1 MLKRNYYYLVAGF
14 PDIVLDQKKIPFSL
28 AELKQELKYH
38 LHADDYRLVEYL
50 FLEYDNINFLN
61 ILQKKE
67 AEFIPMGNYDQ
78 SFFIEEIKEPENLP
92 VYMKKFLT
100 AYREENPVNPNLSL
114 ENQLIWL
121 FYDFMIEQKNEFL
134 SQWFTSLRDIK
145 NIFTIYNARKFGID
159 IETQMIGDYELT
171 EAAKRTT
178 SKDFGMVNELP
189 YIDQIIGIHE
199 NTDIV
204 EQEMSFDLL
213 KWNYLDNL
221 NTFNNFSIEQILAFV
236 IKFIM
241 VERWTKLETE
251 RSNEIFK
258 KMLNDLENSFQ
269 FSKDFN
275 INEKR
280 R

>member
-14 PDIVLDQKKIPFSL
+14 PDIVLDQKKIPFSI

-38 LHADDYRLVEYL
+38 LHPDDYRLVEYL

-61 ILQKKE
+61 LLQKKE
-67 AEFIPMGNYDQ
+67 AEFIPLGNYDEN
-78 SFFIEEIKEPENLP
+78 FFIDEIKEPEEMP
-92 VYMKKFLT
+92 DYMKKFLE
-100 AYREENPVNPNLSL
+100 AWQEENPVHPKLSP
-114 ENQLIWL
+114 ENQLTWL
-121 FYDFMIEQKNEFL
+121 YYDFMISQKNEFL
-134 SQWFTSLRDIK
+134 KEWFTSLRDVK
-145 NIFTIYNARKFGID
+145 NIFAVYNSRKFGLN
-159 IETQMIGDYELT
+159 IENQMIGDYELT
-171 EAAKRTT
+171 EAAKRTAA
-178 SKDFGMVNELP
+178 KDFGMANELP

-199 NTDIV
+199 NPDIV
-204 EQEMSFDLL
+204 EQELSFDLL
-213 KWNYLDNL
+213 KWNYLDKL
-221 NTFNNFSIEQILAFV
+221 NTFNYFTIEQILAFV

-241 VERWTKLETE
+241 VERWTKLDAELSKE
-251 RSNEIFK
+251 FFK

>member
-28 AELKQELKYH
+28 AELKQELQYH
-38 LHADDYRLVEYL
+38 LHPDDYRLVEYL

-67 AEFIPMGNYDQ
+67 AEFITLGNYDQ
-78 SFFIEEIKEPENLP
+78 AFFMDEIKEPEKLP
-92 VYMKKFLT
+92 GYMKKFLEG
-100 AYREENPVNPNLSL
+100 YHEENPEQPKLSL
-114 ENQLIWL
+114 ENQLTWL
-121 FYDFMIEQKNEFL
+121 YYDFMISQKNEFL
-134 SQWFTSLRDIK
+134 HQWFTSLRDVK
-145 NIFTIYNARKFGID
+145 NIFAIYNSRKFGID

-171 EAAKRTT
+171 EAAKRTA
-178 SKDFGMVNELP
+178 SKDFGMANELP
-189 YIDQIIGIHE
+189 YIDQVIGIYE
-199 NTDIV
+199 NTNIV
-204 EQEMSFDLL
+204 EQEMTFDLL
-213 KWNYLDNL
+213 KWSYLDKL
-221 NTFNNFSIEQILAFV
+221 NTFNYFSIEQILAFV
-236 IKFIM
+236 IRFIM

-251 RSNEIFK
+251 HSKEIFK

>member
-1 MLKRNYYYLVAGF
+1 
-14 PDIVLDQKKIPFSL
+14 
-28 AELKQELKYH
+28 
-38 LHADDYRLVEYL
+38 
-50 FLEYDNINFLN
+50 
-61 ILQKKE
+61 
-67 AEFIPMGNYDQ
+67 
-78 SFFIEEIKEPENLP
+78 
-92 VYMKKFLT
+92 MKKFLT
-100 AYREENPVNPNLSL
+100 NYREENPFNPNLSL
-114 ENQLIWL
+114 ENQLTWL

-159 IETQMIGDYELT
+159 IENQMIGDYELT

-178 SKDFGMVNELP
+178 SKDFGMANELP

-213 KWNYLDNL
+213 KWNYLDSL

-251 RSNEIFK
+251 HSSEIFK

>member
-1 MLKRNYYYLVAGF
+1 MFKRNYYYLVAGF

-61 ILQKKE
+61 ILLKKE

-92 VYMKKFLT
+92 VYMKKLLT
-100 AYREENPVNPNLSL
+100 AYSEENPVNPNLSL
-114 ENQLIWL
+114 ENQLTWL
-121 FYDFMIEQKNEFL
+121 YYDFMIEQKNEFL

-221 NTFNNFSIEQILAFV
+221 NTFNYFSIEQILAFV

-241 VERWTKLETE
+241 VERWTTLETE
-251 RSNEIFK
+251 HSKEIFK

>member
-100 AYREENPVNPNLSL
+100 NYREENPFNPNLSL
-114 ENQLIWL
+114 ENQLTWL

-159 IETQMIGDYELT
+159 IENQMIGDYELT

-178 SKDFGMVNELP
+178 SKDFGMANELP

-213 KWNYLDNL
+213 KWNYLDSL

-251 RSNEIFK
+251 HSSEIFK

>member
-1 MLKRNYYYLVAGF
+1 MFKRNYYYLVAGF

-38 LHADDYRLVEYL
+38 LHPDDYRLVEYL

-61 ILQKKE
+61 LLQKKD
-67 AEFIPMGNYDQ
+67 AEFIPLGNYDEN
-78 SFFIEEIKEPENLP
+78 FFTDEIKEPEKMP
-92 VYMKKFLT
+92 VYMKKFLED
-100 AYREENPVNPNLSL
+100 YREENPEQPKLSL
-114 ENQLIWL
+114 ENQLTWL
-121 FYDFMIEQKNEFL
+121 YYDFMISQKNEFL
-134 SQWFTSLRDIK
+134 KEWFTSLRDVK
-145 NIFTIYNARKFGID
+145 NIFAIYNSRKFGID

-171 EAAKRTT
+171 DAAKRTA
-178 SKDFGMVNELP
+178 SKDFGMANELP
-189 YIDQIIGIHE
+189 YIDQVIGIYE

-204 EQEMSFDLL
+204 EQEMTFDLF
-213 KWNYLDNL
+213 KWNYLDKL
-221 NTFNNFSIEQILAFV
+221 NTFNYFSIEQILAFV

-251 RSNEIFK
+251 NSKEIFK

>member
-1 MLKRNYYYLVAGF
+1 MFRRNYYYLVAGF

-38 LHADDYRLVEYL
+38 LHPDDYRLVEFL

-61 ILQKKE
+61 LLQKKE
-67 AEFIPMGNYDQ
+67 AEFISLGNFDEN
-78 SFFIEEIKEPENLP
+78 FFNDEIKEPENMP
-92 VYMKKFLT
+92 NYMTKFL
-100 AYREENPVNPNLSL
+100 AAWQEENQVYPKLSP
-114 ENQLIWL
+114 ENQLTWL
-121 FYDFMIEQKNEFL
+121 YYDFMISQKNKFL
-134 SQWFTSLRDIK
+134 KEWFTSLRDFK
-145 NIFTIYNARKFGID
+145 NIFAVYNSRKFGFD
-159 IETQMIGDYELT
+159 IEAQMVGDYELT
-171 EAAKRTT
+171 EAAKRTAA
-178 SKDFGMVNELP
+178 KDFGMANELH

-204 EQEMSFDLL
+204 EQELSFDLM
-213 KWNYLDNL
+213 KWNYLDRL
-221 NTFNNFSIEQILAFV
+221 NTFNYFTIEQILAFV

-241 VERWTKLETE
+241 VERWTKLDV
-251 RSNEIFK
+251 EISREFFK
-258 KMLNDLENSFQ
+258 KMLDDLENSFQ

>member
-1 MLKRNYYYLVAGF
+1 MFKRNYYYLVAGF

-100 AYREENPVNPNLSL
+100 DYREESPVNPNLSL
-114 ENQLIWL
+114 ENQLTWL
-121 FYDFMIEQKNEFL
+121 YYDFMIEQKNEFL

-221 NTFNNFSIEQILAFV
+221 NTFNYFSIEQILAFV

-251 RSNEIFK
+251 HSNEIFK

>member
-100 AYREENPVNPNLSL
+100 NYREENPFNPNVSL
-114 ENQLIWL
+114 ENQLTWL

-159 IETQMIGDYELT
+159 IENQMIGDYELT

-178 SKDFGMVNELP
+178 SKDFGMANELP

-213 KWNYLDNL
+213 KWNYLDSL

-251 RSNEIFK
+251 HSSEIFK

>member
-100 AYREENPVNPNLSL
+100 NYREENPFNPNLSL
-114 ENQLIWL
+114 ENQLTWL

-159 IETQMIGDYELT
+159 IENQMIGDYELT

-178 SKDFGMVNELP
+178 SKDFGMANELP

-213 KWNYLDNL
+213 KWNYLDSL
-221 NTFNNFSIEQILAFV
+221 NTFNSFSIEQILAFV

-251 RSNEIFK
+251 HSSEIFK

>member
-100 AYREENPVNPNLSL
+100 DYREESPVNPNLSL
-114 ENQLIWL
+114 ENQLTWL

-145 NIFTIYNARKFGID
+145 NIFTIYNALKFGID

-199 NTDIV
+199 NSDIV

-221 NTFNNFSIEQILAFV
+221 NTFNYFSIEQILAFV

-251 RSNEIFK
+251 HSNEIFK

>member
-1 MLKRNYYYLVAGF
+1 MFKRNYYYLVAGF

-92 VYMKKFLT
+92 VYIKKFLT
-100 AYREENPVNPNLSL
+100 NYREENPFNPNLSL
-114 ENQLIWL
+114 ENQLTWL
-121 FYDFMIEQKNEFL
+121 YYDFMIEQKNEFL

-159 IETQMIGDYELT
+159 IENQMIGDYELT

-178 SKDFGMVNELP
+178 SKDFGMANELP

-213 KWNYLDNL
+213 KWNYLDSL
-221 NTFNNFSIEQILAFV
+221 NTFNYFSIEQILAFV

-251 RSNEIFK
+251 HSNEIFK

>member
-1 MLKRNYYYLVAGF
+1 MFKRNYYYLVAGF

-78 SFFIEEIKEPENLP
+78 SFFIEEIKEPEHLP
-92 VYMKKFLT
+92 VYMKKFIT
-100 AYREENPVNPNLSL
+100 AYREENPDNPNMSL
-114 ENQLIWL
+114 ENQLTWL
-121 FYDFMIEQKNEFL
+121 YYDFMIEQKNEFL
-134 SQWFTSLRDIK
+134 RQWFSFLRDVK

-199 NTDIV
+199 NTDVV

-213 KWNYLDNL
+213 KWNYLDSL
-221 NTFNNFSIEQILAFV
+221 NTFNYFSIEQILAFV

-241 VERWTKLETE
+241 VERWINLETE
-251 RSNEIFK
+251 HSKEIFK

>member
-1 MLKRNYYYLVAGF
+1 MLRRNYYYLVAGF

-38 LHADDYRLVEYL
+38 LHPADYRLVEFL

-61 ILQKKE
+61 LLQKKE
-67 AEFIPMGNYDQ
+67 AEFISLGNFDEN
-78 SFFIEEIKEPENLP
+78 FFNDEIKEPENMP
-92 VYMKKFLT
+92 NYMTKFL
-100 AYREENPVNPNLSL
+100 AAWQEENQVYPKLSP
-114 ENQLIWL
+114 ENQLTWL
-121 FYDFMIEQKNEFL
+121 YYDFMISQKNKFL
-134 SQWFTSLRDIK
+134 KEWFTSLRDFK
-145 NIFTIYNARKFGID
+145 NIFAVYNSRKFGFD
-159 IETQMIGDYELT
+159 IEAQMIGDYELT
-171 EAAKRTT
+171 EAAKRTAA
-178 SKDFGMVNELP
+178 KDFGMANELP

-204 EQEMSFDLL
+204 EQELSFDLM
-213 KWNYLDNL
+213 KWNYLDRL
-221 NTFNNFSIEQILAFV
+221 NTFNYFTIEQILAFV

-241 VERWTKLETE
+241 VERWTKLDV
-251 RSNEIFK
+251 EISKEFFR
-258 KMLNDLENSFQ
+258 KMLDDLENSFQ

>member
-38 LHADDYRLVEYL
+38 LHPDDYRLVEYL

-61 ILQKKE
+61 LLQKKE
-67 AEFIPMGNYDQ
+67 AAFIPLGNYDEN
-78 SFFIEEIKEPENLP
+78 FFTDEIKEPEKMP
-92 VYMKKFLT
+92 VYMKKFLEG
-100 AYREENPVNPNLSL
+100 YREENPEQPKLSL
-114 ENQLIWL
+114 ENQLTWL
-121 FYDFMIEQKNEFL
+121 YYDFMISQKNEFL
-134 SQWFTSLRDIK
+134 HQWFTSLRDLK
-145 NIFTIYNARKFGID
+145 NIFAIYNARKFGID

-171 EAAKRTT
+171 EAAKRTA
-178 SKDFGMVNELP
+178 SKDFGMANELP
-189 YIDQIIGIHE
+189 YIDQVIGIYE

-204 EQEMSFDLL
+204 EQEMTFDLL
-213 KWNYLDNL
+213 KWNYLDRL
-221 NTFNNFSIEQILAFV
+221 NTFNYFSIEQILAFV

-251 RSNEIFK
+251 HSKEIFK

>member
-100 AYREENPVNPNLSL
+100 NYREENPFNPNLSL
-114 ENQLIWL
+114 ENQLTWL

-159 IETQMIGDYELT
+159 IENQMIGDYELT

-178 SKDFGMVNELP
+178 SKDFGMANELP

-213 KWNYLDNL
+213 KWNYLDSL
-221 NTFNNFSIEQILAFV
+221 NTFNYFSIEQILAFV

-251 RSNEIFK
+251 HSSEIFK

>member
-1 MLKRNYYYLVAGF
+1 MFKRNYYYLVAGF

-38 LHADDYRLVEYL
+38 LHPDDYRLVEYL

-67 AEFIPMGNYDQ
+67 AEFIAMGNYDQ
-78 SFFIEEIKEPENLP
+78 TFFIDEIKEPENLL
-92 VYMKKFLT
+92 VYMQKFL
-100 AYREENPVNPNLSL
+100 ASYRGENPENPNLSL
-114 ENQLIWL
+114 ENQLTWL
-121 FYDFMIEQKNEFL
+121 YYDFMIEQENEFL
-134 SQWFTSLRDIK
+134 RQWFTFLRDIK
-145 NIFTIYNARKFGID
+145 NIFAIYNARKFGID
-159 IETQMIGDYELT
+159 FENQMIGDNELT
-171 EAAKRTT
+171 EAAKRTV
-178 SKDFGMVNELP
+178 SKDFGMANELP

-199 NTDIV
+199 NTDII

-221 NTFNNFSIEQILAFV
+221 NTFNYFSIEQILAFV

-251 RSNEIFK
+251 HSKEIFK

>member
-67 AEFIPMGNYDQ
+67 AEFIPMGNYDK

-100 AYREENPVNPNLSL
+100 NYREENPFNPNLSL
-114 ENQLIWL
+114 ENQLTWL

-159 IETQMIGDYELT
+159 IENQMIGDYELT

-178 SKDFGMVNELP
+178 SKDFGMANELP

-213 KWNYLDNL
+213 KWNYLDSL

-251 RSNEIFK
+251 HSSEIFK

>member
-67 AEFIPMGNYDQ
+67 AEFNPLGNYDEN
-78 SFFIEEIKEPENLP
+78 FFTDEIKEPEKMP
-92 VYMKKFLT
+92 VYMKKFLEG
-100 AYREENPVNPNLSL
+100 YRDENPEQPKLSL
-114 ENQLIWL
+114 ENQLTWL
-121 FYDFMIEQKNEFL
+121 YYDFMISQKNEFL
-134 SQWFTSLRDIK
+134 HQWFTSLRDVK
-145 NIFTIYNARKFGID
+145 NIFAIYNARKFGID

-171 EAAKRTT
+171 EAAKRTA
-178 SKDFGMVNELP
+178 SKDFGMANELP
-189 YIDQIIGIHE
+189 YIDQVIGIYE

-204 EQEMSFDLL
+204 EQEMTFDLL
-213 KWNYLDNL
+213 KWNYLDRL
-221 NTFNNFSIEQILAFV
+221 NTFNYFSIEQILAFV

-241 VERWTKLETE
+241 VERWTKLETGH
-251 RSNEIFK
+251 STEIFK